1 MSPDKY
7 WDTKPH
13 KPLGSNR
20 TVCVLYI
27 KLLLVYLS
35 TFLKSTT
42 VRIKE
47 HICCMFLY
55 ELTSWIHFFLETLE
69 CFFLG
74 KVLLQL
80 TVTFFHSTKTR
91 ISPQHSSSLWVL
103 PHGIVFYWKQTIQ
116 YKCKVI
122 SLNINDT
129 FLFKMTE
136 RLIREFQSKK
146 LDPTFK

>member
-1 MSPDKY
+1 MLLLNCVSRQILRHKS
-7 WDTKPH
+7 H

-20 TVCVLYI
+20 IVCVLYI
-27 KLLLVYLS
+27 KLLLVNLS

-69 CFFLG
+69 CFFCSG
-74 KVLLQL
+74 KSPSA
-80 TVTFFHSTKTR
+80 TYSHIFSFYKTR

-103 PHGIVFYWKQTIQ
+103 PHGIVFLVKTNLSIQ
-116 YKCKVI
+116 
-122 SLNINDT
+122 
-129 FLFKMTE
+129 M
-136 RLIREFQSKK
+136 QSNQS
-146 LDPTFK
+146 

>member
-1 MSPDKY
+1 MLLLNCASRQILRHKS
-7 WDTKPH
+7 H

-20 TVCVLYI
+20 IVCVLYI
-27 KLLLVYLS
+27 KLLLVNLS

-80 TVTFFHSTKTR
+80 TVTNFHSTKPVFLRNT
-91 ISPQHSSSLWVL
+91 QVVCGVL
-103 PHGIVFYWKQTIQ
+103 PDGIVLVKTNQPIQ
-116 YKCKVI
+116 
-122 SLNINDT
+122 
-129 FLFKMTE
+129 M
-136 RLIREFQSKK
+136 QSNQS
-146 LDPTFK
+146 

>member
-1 MSPDKY
+1 VSPDKY

-55 ELTSWIHFFLETLE
+55 ELISWIHFFLETLK
-69 CFFLG
+69 CFFLR
-74 KVLLQL
+74 KSPSA
-80 TVTFFHSTKTR
+80 TWSHIFSFYKTR
-91 ISPQHSSSLWVL
+91 ISPQHSRSVWVL
-103 PHGIVFYWKQTIQ
+103 PDGIVLLKTNQPIQ
-116 YKCKVI
+116 MQMQSKSV
-122 SLNINDT
+122 LT
-129 FLFKMTE
+129 LMTLFLSKMTE
-136 RLIREFQSKK
+136 RLIREF
-146 LDPTFK
+146 